1 LNDLVLPDGAVV
13 PISSCDEKGPTTMKT
28 RLAIA
33 ALVTVELA
41 CAPFAAEAETYPIS
55 TTQKPHYNSMTASK
69 MSPTSVFNPPGFSYP
84 TSVLNPPGFSYP
96 TSVLNR

>member
-1 LNDLVLPDGAVV
+1 
-13 PISSCDEKGPTTMKT
+13 MKT

-41 CAPFAAEAETYPIS
+41 CAPFAAEA
-55 TTQKPHYNSMTASK
+55 TTQRTHHNSITASK
-69 MSPTSVFNPPGFSYP
+69 MYPTSVFNRPGFSYP
-84 TSVLNPPGFSYP
+84 TSVLNPPSFSYP

>member
-1 LNDLVLPDGAVV
+1 
-13 PISSCDEKGPTTMKT
+13 MKS

-33 ALVTVELA
+33 ALVTVGLA
-41 CAPFAAEAETYPIS
+41 CAPFAAEAKTIS
-55 TTQKPHYNSMTASK
+55 TTQKTHYNSMTASK
-69 MSPTSVFNPPGFSYP
+69 MYPTSVLNRPSFSYP

>member
-1 LNDLVLPDGAVV
+1 
-13 PISSCDEKGPTTMKT
+13 MKT
-28 RLAIA
+28 RLAI

-41 CAPFAAEAETYPIS
+41 CAPFAAEAQTHHIS

-69 MSPTSVFNPPGFSYP
+69 MYP

-96 TSVLNR
+96 TSVLNPPGFNYPTSVLNR

>member
-1 LNDLVLPDGAVV
+1 
-13 PISSCDEKGPTTMKT
+13 MKT

-41 CAPFAAEAETYPIS
+41 CAPFAAEARTHEQFRNHTS
-55 TTQKPHYNSMTASK
+55 TTKSGTFPL
-69 MSPTSVFNPPGFSYP
+69 SYP
-84 TSVLNPPGFSYP
+84 TSVLNPPLLSYSTSVLNPPSASYP

>member
-1 LNDLVLPDGAVV
+1 M
-13 PISSCDEKGPTTMKT
+13 MKT

-41 CAPFAAEAETYPIS
+41 CAPFAAEAKTQQTHYNS
-55 TTQKPHYNSMTASK
+55 TTQSK
-69 MSPTSVFNPPGFSYP
+69 MYPTSVLNRPGFSYP
-84 TSVLNPPGFSYP
+84 TSVLNPPSFSYP

>member
-1 LNDLVLPDGAVV
+1 
-13 PISSCDEKGPTTMKT
+13 MKT

-41 CAPFAAEAETYPIS
+41 CAPFAAEAKTHHIS
-55 TTQKPHYNSMTASK
+55 TTQHHNSITQSK
-69 MSPTSVFNPPGFSYP
+69 MYPTSVFNPPGFSYP
-84 TSVLNPPGFSYP
+84 TSVLNPPSFSYP

>member
-1 LNDLVLPDGAVV
+1 M
-13 PISSCDEKGPTTMKT
+13 MKT

-41 CAPFAAEAETYPIS
+41 CAPFAAEARTHYS
-55 TTQKPHYNSMTASK
+55 TTQHTHYNSMTASK
-69 MSPTSVFNPPGFSYP
+69 MYPTSVFNRPGFSYP
-84 TSVLNPPGFSYP
+84 TSVLNPPSFSYP

>member
-1 LNDLVLPDGAVV
+1 
-13 PISSCDEKGPTTMKT
+13 MKT

-41 CAPFAAEAETYPIS
+41 CVPFAAEAKTPHIPM
-55 TTQKPHYNSMTASK
+55 TQQTHYNSITAAK
-69 MSPTSVFNPPGFSYP
+69 MSP

-96 TSVLNR
+96 TSVLNPPSFSYPTSVLNR